1 MSNHTLPPAAAPQAP
16 SAERIAVIG
25 MGCRL
30 PGDTPS
36 PAALWRLLA
45 EGRDAVGALPP
56 ERRRLVQ
63 GDSLGRGDPGAPGLP
78 PGGYLREVTGF
89 DAAFFGVAGREADVL
104 DPQHRLLL
112 EVTWEALE
120 HAGLPPERMHG
131 TPTAVFT
138 GISYGDYMDQLTGT
152 PRELEGSIL
161 TNGHCVA
168 AGRVSY
174 LLGLH
179 GPSVA
184 LDTACSSSLVA
195 VHMARQALSSGEC
208 DLALA
213 GGVTLTFQP
222 RITRSFARM
231 GMLSA
236 SGRCRTFDAGAD
248 GFVRGEGCGV
258 VVLKRLADALRDGD
272 RVLAVLRG
280 SATNQDGSSDGLAA
294 PSAAAQRALYRE
306 ALNRSGTDPRDVGMV
321 ETHGTGTPVGDPVEF
336 AGLADV
342 YGDGPGRCALTS
354 VKTNLGHLEPAA
366 GVTGLIKAVLCLQRG
381 AVPANLHFRRWNPVI
396 AADDTRFFVPTELT
410 AWPLPGRGRLAAVSS
425 FGFAGT
431 NAHVLLEQAPKPPA
445 PRRPEEPA
453 SPAAPDV
460 FLVPAGSPA
469 VLPAAAGGLADWLAG
484 EGAQVPLRDLAHT
497 LALRRCSGRGRLGV
511 VTGSRRELLAA
522 LRAFAAGERHPAVVT
537 GTVDAAVERHPVW
550 VFSGHGSQWPG
561 MGRGLLRTEPAFRE
575 ALDEADALIR
585 SESRVPVVDILR
597 KGRPVKGCGDVQPV
611 LFALQI
617 ALAGTWRSYGVE
629 PAAVIGHSMGEVAA
643 AVVAGALT
651 LADGVRVI
659 CRRSGLLSDIAG
671 TGSMLSVGLSADA
684 VREELAACAAETVSV
699 AVLASPDT
707 TVVAGRTAEVSRLAA
722 AWEARGIAV
731 LPIAVDVASH
741 CPLVDPVLPALR
753 SALAGLRPRPPA
765 VRFYSTAVEAGATPS
780 FDADYWCDNLRRP
793 VRFAEAVAA
802 AAADRHQV
810 YVELSPHPVVTHS
823 VERSLSGLATSPTV
837 LPTLRRDEDEPATL
851 RTQLAALHCAGVPVN
866 WRRLYGGGHLVDA
879 PTLTFD
885 RRHHWAE
892 AAARPPAPAAPA
904 GTTLP
909 GQHTEVPGAPVRH
922 CWRADGGTD
931 ALPWLADHR
940 VHGSPVMPGA
950 AYCGIALAAAT
961 EVFGAA
967 PHEVDVTDVHFEQLL
982 RLGRH
987 TDLSTVVT
995 MAAPD
1000 RAHCQILTRDA
1011 EGDWERQAD
1020 AVLHRLT
1027 VRPDTRPRP
1036 IEALLVRHPVRLD
1049 PADLYRNLRGRGLEH
1064 GPAFTGITELRTE
1077 RHHGSYFARIT
1088 VPARA
1093 NDPAPGLPVHPV
1105 LLDLCA
1111 QLAVAPLMHQDDTA
1125 PVLPV
1130 AVQAVRVLGDPARA
1144 EYCHAHISQN
1154 APGGV
1159 VAHVRLLDGSGA
1171 VVAAVHGLRF
1181 VRRAVRSTTAA
1192 PDWLL
1197 EIGWRRSDRSPAEDG
1212 RAPGSWF
1219 LVGEADGSA
1228 RILAAALRSRCAR
1241 TSVWDRPLDDTPLE
1255 TLRDSLGE
1263 RLAAGLEPPRAV
1275 VLVCGRRSAAEPAGD
1290 ALRRTRRLLAAVQA
1304 VAAGPAAPR
1313 LYVLTQG
1320 ARNVL
1325 PDDTV
1330 DLGQSPLRGLVRV
1343 AALEHPDLRPA
1354 LVDADPR
1361 TADPADVAGEL
1372 LADTE
1377 DDEVALRAGERW
1389 VARLRPAPTGPDRPP
1404 TRCTVRYGVDGFR
1417 LRAGRLGD
1425 LSSLEYAAVGRRPP
1439 QRGEVEVRVTA
1450 AGLNFRDVL
1459 TAMGLLPGD
1468 EDVRYRVGFE
1478 CAGVVSAVGEGV
1490 EHLQVGDE
1498 VVAVELR
1505 GGAFGSF
1512 LTLPAEA
1519 VAPLP
1524 AGLDGATAAGL
1535 PIAFLTA
1542 WYALRHVARLT
1553 SGERVLIH
1561 SATGGTGLAAI
1572 AVARSLE
1579 AEVLATAGS
1588 EDKRRFLRGM
1598 GIRHVMDSRSLDF
1611 GAQVREATGD
1621 GVDVV
1626 LNSLSGAAIR
1636 TGLET
1641 LRPFGR
1647 FVELGVRDILSDAP
1661 LGMRPL
1667 RHNVTLR
1674 TVDLIELRRH
1684 RPAAFAAVW
1693 QEVLD
1698 AFGAG
1703 QLTPL
1708 HCTEYPLPEATTAFR
1723 TMAAADH
1730 TGKLVLTV
1738 PSSGQA
1744 PAVLPELD
1752 LPVRKGGAYLVTG
1765 GLRGVGLAT
1774 AQWLAAQGAGHLVLN
1789 GRTAPSPE
1797 AARQIAG
1804 LGKGSTKVTV
1814 VLGDIAEPG
1823 TAERLVTTA
1832 ATGGHRLHGVVHCA
1846 MVLDDAVLANVTD
1859 EQLEHVWR
1867 PKATGAWRL
1876 HHATEGSP
1884 LDWFA
1889 AFSSM
1894 ASLLG
1899 NPGQGAYAAANS
1911 WLDGFAAWRAAQ
1923 GLPTLAVNWG
1933 PWGETGVATDFGRRG
1948 YHTIPTD
1955 EGMAALHCLLTERR
1969 VQTGVL
1975 PGPADTWLPPAGRH
1989 LPFFSDV
1996 PAGRSPAPP
2005 PAPEDGAD
2013 VPARLAALPAGLAR
2027 RTALEEYL
2035 ADHVR
2040 AVLRLGDGAVDP
2052 QIPLK
2057 SLGFDSLLALEL
2069 RARIERTFA
2078 VSVPRNFVWQHPTLA
2093 ELAAGIADRLSLGL
2107 DAS

>member
-16 SAERIAVIG
+16 SDTERIAVIG

-30 PGDTPS
+30 PGDTAS

-56 ERRRLVQ
+56 ERRRLLQ
-63 GDSLGRGDPGAPGLP
+63 GESLGRGDPGTPASP
-78 PGGYLREVTGF
+78 PGGYLREVAGF

-120 HAGLPPERMHG
+120 HAGLPPERMHA

-152 PRELEGSIL
+152 PHELEGSIL

-195 VHMARQALSSGEC
+195 VHMARQALCAGEC

-222 RITRSFARM
+222 RVTRSFARM

-236 SGRCRTFDAGAD
+236 GGRCRTFDAGAD

-258 VVLKRLADALRDGD
+258 VVLKRLRDAVRDGD
-272 RVLAVLRG
+272 RVLAVIRG

-306 ALNRSGTDPRDVGMV
+306 ALHRSGTDPRDVGMV

-381 AVPANLHFRRWNPVI
+381 AVPANLHFRRWNPAI
-396 AADDTRFFVPTELT
+396 AADGTRFFVPTELT
-410 AWPLPGRGRLAAVSS
+410 SWPLPAQRRLAAVSS
-425 FGFAGT
+425 FGFSGT
-431 NAHVLLEQAPKPPA
+431 NAHVLLEEAPEPPA

-453 SPAAPDV
+453 PAAPDV
-460 FLVPAGSPA
+460 FLVPAGSPGA
-469 VLPAAAGGLADWLAG
+469 LPAAAGALADWLTG

-497 LALRRCSGRGRLGV
+497 LALRRCAGRGRMGV
-511 VTGSRRELLAA
+511 VTTGRRELLSA

-537 GTVDAAVERHPVW
+537 GAVDAAVERRPVW

-561 MGRGLLRTEPAFRE
+561 MGRGLLRTEPAFAE
-575 ALDEADALIR
+575 ALDEAAALIR
-585 SESRVPVVDILR
+585 SESRVPVLDIIR
-597 KGRPVKGCGDVQPV
+597 KGRPVKGCGEVQPV

-617 ALAGTWRSYGVE
+617 ALAATWRSYGVE

-671 TGSMLSVGLSADA
+671 TGGMVSVGLSADA
-684 VREELAACAAETVSV
+684 VREELAACAAESVSV
-699 AVLASPDT
+699 AVLSSPDT

-753 SALAGLRPRPPA
+753 SALAGLRPRPPE

-810 YVELSPHPVVTHS
+810 YLELSPHPIVSHS
-823 VERSLSGLATSPTV
+823 VERSLSGLATSPAV

-851 RTQLAALHCAGVPVN
+851 RTQLAALHCSGVPVD
-866 WRRLYGGGHLVDA
+866 WRRLYDGGNLVDA

-892 AAARPPAPAAPA
+892 AARPPAPAAPA
-904 GTTLP
+904 ATGLP
-909 GQHTEVPGAPVRH
+909 GHHTEVPGEPVRH
-922 CWRADGGTD
+922 CWRADAGVD
-931 ALPWLADHR
+931 ALPWLADHQ

-950 AYCGIALAAAT
+950 AWCGIALAAAT

-982 RLGRH
+982 RLDRH
-987 TDLSTVVT
+987 TGVSTVVT

-1000 RAHCQILTRDA
+1000 RAHCQILTRGED
-1011 EGDWERQAD
+1011 GDWERQAD

-1027 VRPDTRPRP
+1027 VRPAPRPRS
-1036 IEALLVRHPVRLD
+1036 IEAFLVRHPVRLD

-1088 VPARA
+1088 VPPRA
-1093 NDPAPGLPVHPV
+1093 HDPAPGLPVHPV
-1105 LLDLCA
+1105 LLDVCA
-1111 QLAVAPLMHQDDTA
+1111 QLAVAPLMHEDDTA

-1144 EYCHAHISQN
+1144 EYCHAHIGEH
-1154 APGGV
+1154 APDGV
-1159 VAHVRLLDGSGA
+1159 VANVRLLDGDGA
-1171 VVAAVHGLRF
+1171 VVAAVNGLRF
-1181 VRRAVRSTTAA
+1181 VRRAVRDEPAA
-1192 PDWLL
+1192 ADWLL
-1197 EIGWRRSDRSPAEDG
+1197 EIGWQRSGRAAAEDG

-1228 RILAAALRSRCAR
+1228 RVLAAALRSRCAR
-1241 TSVWDRPLDDTPLE
+1241 TTVWDRPLDDTPLE

-1275 VLVCGRRSAAEPAGD
+1275 VLVCGRRSAAEPAGES
-1290 ALRRTRRLLAAVQA
+1290 LRRTRRLLATVQA
-1304 VAAGPAAPR
+1304 IAAGPAAPR
-1313 LYVLTQG
+1313 LHVLTQG

-1330 DLGQSPLRGLVRV
+1330 DLGQSALRGLVRV
-1343 AALEHPDLRPA
+1343 AALEHPELRPT
-1354 LVDADPR
+1354 LLDTDPR
-1361 TADPADVAGEL
+1361 HADPADVAEEL

-1389 VARLRPAPTGPDRPP
+1389 AARLRRAPAGQERPP
-1404 TRCTVRYGVDGFR
+1404 AHCTVRYGVDGFR

-1425 LSSLEYAAVGRRPP
+1425 LSSLEYAVAGRRPP
-1439 QRGEVEVRVTA
+1439 RRGEVEVRVTA

-1468 EDVRYRVGFE
+1468 EDVRSRIGFE

-1490 EHLQVGDE
+1490 EHLEVGDG

-1512 LTLPAEA
+1512 LTVPAEG
-1519 VAPLP
+1519 VAPIP
-1524 AGLDGATAAGL
+1524 AGLDPVTAAGL

-1542 WYALRHVARLT
+1542 WYALRHVAGLK

-1588 EDKRRFLRGM
+1588 EDKRRYLRGM

-1611 GAQVREATGD
+1611 GEQIREATGD

-1661 LGMRPL
+1661 MGMRPL

-1684 RPAAFAAVW
+1684 RPGAFAAVW

-1730 TGKLVLTV
+1730 LGKLVLTV

-1744 PAVLPELD
+1744 RAVLPELD
-1752 LPVRKGGAYLVTG
+1752 LPVREGGAYLVTG

-1774 AQWLAAQGAGHLVLN
+1774 ARWLAEQGAGHVVLN
-1789 GRTAPSPE
+1789 GRTPPSPE
-1797 AARQIAG
+1797 AARQIGA
-1804 LGKGSTKVTV
+1804 LRKGATKVTV

-1832 ATGGHRLHGVVHCA
+1832 ASGGHRLRGVVHCA
-1846 MVLDDAVLANVTD
+1846 MVLDDAVLANATD
-1859 EQLEHVWR
+1859 EQLERVWR
-1867 PKATGAWRL
+1867 PKTAGAWRL
-1876 HHATEGSP
+1876 HQATEGCP

-1911 WLDGFAAWRAAQ
+1911 WLDGFAAWRSAQ

-1948 YHTIPTD
+1948 YRTIPTD
-1955 EGMAALHCLLTERR
+1955 EGMAALRCLLAQRR

-1975 PGPADTWLPPAGRH
+1975 PGPADTWLPAAGRH
-1989 LPFFSDV
+1989 LPFFRDV
-1996 PAGRSPAPP
+1996 QAGGAAAPP

-2013 VPARLAALPAGLAR
+2013 LPARLAALPAGLAR
-2027 RTALEEYL
+2027 RTALEECL

-2040 AVLRLGDGAVDP
+2040 AVLRLGDGALDP
-2052 QIPLK
+2052 QVPLK
-2057 SLGFDSLLALEL
+2057 SMGFDSLLALEL

-2093 ELAAGIADRLSLGL
+2093 ELAAGVADRLGL
-2107 DAS
+2107 EPDAS